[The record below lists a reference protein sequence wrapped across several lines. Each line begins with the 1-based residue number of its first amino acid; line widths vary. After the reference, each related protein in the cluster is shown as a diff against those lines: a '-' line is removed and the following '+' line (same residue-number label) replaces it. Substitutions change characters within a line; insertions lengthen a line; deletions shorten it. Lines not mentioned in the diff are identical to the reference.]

1 MTVVDLAVEP
11 RDVAAEAL
19 GLLLDAPAPATLAE
33 LRIDDAQGDS
43 LVLGVLAASH
53 VVTATRAGRQLTEQV
68 SCDAL
73 GSGGCALP
81 QSVERDGYRLTSD
94 VRVLPRVGVEALAD
108 QLRAQA
114 VQPGWICGTFPGADA
129 AVTALTGAP
138 LDGGGWSWRTWHLY
152 PGESTGVVVET
163 ATTWR
168 P

>member
-11 RDVAAEAL
+11 RDVAADAL
-19 GLLLDAPAPATLAE
+19 GLLLDAPAPPTLAE
-33 LRIDDAQGDS
+33 LRLEDGHGS
-43 LVLGVLAASH
+43 LVLGVLSASH
-53 VVTATRAGRQLTEQV
+53 VVTATRGDRQLTEQV

-81 QSVERDGYRLTSD
+81 DRLDRDGYRLTSE

-114 VQPGWICGTFPGADA
+114 LQPGWICGTFPGTDA
-129 AVTALTGAP
+129 AVTALTGAA
-138 LDGGGWSWRTWHLY
+138 LEDGWAWRTWHLY

-163 ATTWR
+163 STTWR